1 MAEVNALLFAT
12 DISRKQA
19 RSEIMNIYN
28 LLVSMVGEGT
38 LSYEETMGELRD
50 RVQELGILCN
60 RALYLAED
68 FNSRLY
74 IQQDRRL
81 QQEVD
86 QISTLEA
93 VLSLNGEIAKLVTDN
108 NRLFDPDCARRVSEN
123 SLVIA
128 SELKIVESERKALH
142 YAGMLKDLGLVL
154 SSHDLVERMIVR
166 DVGQA
171 KAVKERFNQV
181 WKSLSM
187 IPFFTIAL
195 TYVLYRYEHFDGT
208 GGRFGV
214 SGTRIPLGARIL
226 AVVDTVDS
234 LVSGFLSGSKM
245 SPKTALRQIVKDSG
259 TLFDPDI
266 VNAFLLSWKRQDLQI
281 DTI

>member
-1 MAEVNALLFAT
+1 
-12 DISRKQA
+12 
-19 RSEIMNIYN
+19 
-28 LLVSMVGEGT
+28 
-38 LSYEETMGELRD
+38 
-50 RVQELGILCN
+50 
-60 RALYLAED
+60 
-68 FNSRLY
+68 
-74 IQQDRRL
+74 
-81 QQEVD
+81 
-86 QISTLEA
+86 
-93 VLSLNGEIAKLVTDN
+93 
-108 NRLFDPDCARRVSEN
+108 
-123 SLVIA
+123 
-128 SELKIVESERKALH
+128 
-142 YAGMLKDLGLVL
+142 
-154 SSHDLVERMIVR
+154 
-166 DVGQA
+166 
-171 KAVKERFNQV
+171 VKERFNQV

-226 AVVDTVDS
+226 AVVDTFDS